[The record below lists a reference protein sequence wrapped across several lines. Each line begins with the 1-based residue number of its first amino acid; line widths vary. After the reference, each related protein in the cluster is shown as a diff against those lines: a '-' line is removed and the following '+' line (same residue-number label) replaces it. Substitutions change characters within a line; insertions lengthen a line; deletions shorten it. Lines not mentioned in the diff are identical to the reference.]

1 MHLFKG
7 LIPNINIS
15 VSLNNLT
22 TYQDMFIKKKMQV
35 YQITNAFYI
44 IKTIT

>member
-22 TYQDMFIKKKMQV
+22 TYQDMFIKKNASIPN
-35 YQITNAFYI
+35 YQCILYYQNY
-44 IKTIT
+44 K